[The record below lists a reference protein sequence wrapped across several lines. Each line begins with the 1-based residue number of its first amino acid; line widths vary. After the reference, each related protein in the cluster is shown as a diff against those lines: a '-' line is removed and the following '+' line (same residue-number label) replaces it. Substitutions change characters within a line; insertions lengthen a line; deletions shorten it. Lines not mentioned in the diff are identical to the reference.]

1 MINYLSKPRADA
13 VQYFFNTTS
22 DKALLGCYRWC
33 QSTASSLLSSLN
45 DFEICLRNSLHF
57 SLSHYYNTQDW
68 LGVALLNGGIHNYSN
83 VWMNPG
89 PASALLNQAPHSM
102 GSGLK
107 KDIVRAY
114 LSATN
119 KTPDGVIA
127 ELSFGF
133 WEKLLQ
139 GLNHQSHASNGNGD
153 VLVKTLEKA
162 FPCYE
167 VAITAS
173 STPPVYGPWDL
184 ALRDRLIRLIKQIRG
199 VRNRIG
205 HHDSIRQIPE
215 FDEHGVKG
223 YVPRKPRH
231 TINSLTLLLQRLVMI
246 ASWIEPSLL
255 KKVTATDYWHKLD
268 NLLSKDALGVY
279 RYNGGAGDCY
289 LKSIEYK
296 KVMRKNKYKDSKY
309 KKMNV
314 RKPDEFLFIKKMYF

>member
-1 MINYLSKPRADA
+1 
-13 VQYFFNTTS
+13 
-22 DKALLGCYRWC
+22 
-33 QSTASSLLSSLN
+33 
-45 DFEICLRNSLHF
+45 
-57 SLSHYYNTQDW
+57 
-68 LGVALLNGGIHNYSN
+68 
-83 VWMNPG
+83 
-89 PASALLNQAPHSM
+89 
-102 GSGLK
+102 
-107 KDIVRAY
+107 Y

-139 GLNHQSHASNGNGD
+139 GLNHQSHASNGTGD

-279 RYNGGAGDCY
+279 RYNVVACDCY
-289 LKSIEYK
+289 L
-296 KVMRKNKYKDSKY
+296 
-309 KKMNV
+309 
-314 RKPDEFLFIKKMYF
+314 